1 MLLEIAVAL
10 LVIALFIYLRPTPTA
25 KSKALRH
32 LPNPPSPKPRLPFIG
47 HLHLLDHPLLHISLI
62 RLGERYGPLY
72 SLYFG
77 SMPTVVAS
85 TPDLFKLFLQTHEA
99 TSFNT
104 RFQTSAIRRLT
115 YDNSVAMV
123 PFGPYWKFVRKLI
136 MNDLLNATTV
146 NKLRPLRSKE
156 IRKVLNVMAN
166 SAETQQPLNITVELL
181 KWTNSTISTMMLGE
195 AEEVRDIARDVL
207 KIFGEYSVTD
217 FIGPLKI
224 FKKFGNYEQR
234 IDAIF
239 NKYDPII
246 ERVIKKRQGIVN
258 KRKNGE
264 VLVGEEENVVF
275 LDTLLE
281 FAQDETMEI
290 KITKEQIKGLVVDFF
305 SAGTDSTAVAT
316 EWTLAELI
324 NNPRVLK
331 KAREEV
337 ESVVGKDRL
346 VDESDIQ
353 NLPYIRAMVKEVFR
367 LHPPLP
373 VVKRKCTEECEING
387 YVIPEGALI
396 LFNVWQVGR
405 DPKYWEKPLEF
416 RPERFLENAGV
427 GEGEASSI
435 DLRGQHFTL
444 LPFGS
449 GRRMCPGV
457 NLATAGMATLL
468 SSIIQCFDLQVPG
481 PNGQLLKG
489 SDAKV
494 TMDERPGLS
503 VPRAQNLVCVPLA
516 RAGAA
521 KLLSS

>member
-1 MLLEIAVAL
+1 MLVELALAL
-10 LVIALFIYLRPTPTA
+10 LAIALFLHLRPTPTA

-32 LPNPPSPKPRLPFIG
+32 LPNPPSPKPRLPFVG
-47 HLHLLDHPLLHISLI
+47 HLHLLDQPLLHHSLI
-62 RLGERYGPLY
+62 KLGERYGPLY

-85 TPDLFKLFLQTHEA
+85 TPELFKLFLQTHEA
-99 TSFNT
+99 SSFNT

-123 PFGPYWKFVRKLI
+123 PFAPYWKFIRKII

-146 NKLRPLRSKE
+146 NKLRPLRSQE
-156 IRKVLNVMAN
+156 IRKVLKAMAH
-166 SAETQQPLNITVELL
+166 SAESQQPLNVTEELL
-181 KWTNSTISTMMLGE
+181 KWTNNTISRMMLGE
-195 AEEVRDIARDVL
+195 AEEVRDIAREVL
-207 KIFGEYSVTD
+207 KIFGEYSLTD
-217 FIGPLKI
+217 FIWPLK
-224 FKKFGNYEQR
+224 KLKVGQYEKR
-234 IDAIF
+234 IDEIF
-239 NKYDPII
+239 NKFDPVI
-246 ERVIKKRQGIVN
+246 EKVIKKRQEII
-258 KRKNGE
+258 KRRKERDGE
-264 VLVGEEENVVF
+264 LEEGEQSVVF

-281 FAQDETMEI
+281 FAEDETMEI

-316 EWTLAELI
+316 DWALSELI

-346 VDESDIQ
+346 VDEADIQ
-353 NLPYIRAMVKEVFR
+353 NLPYIRAIVKETFR
-367 LHPPLP
+367 MHPPLP
-373 VVKRKCTEECEING
+373 VVKRKCVQECELNG

-396 LFNVWQVGR
+396 LFNVWAVQR
-405 DPKYWEKPLEF
+405 DPKYWEGPSEF
-416 RPERFLENAGV
+416 RPERFLTA
-427 GEGEASSI
+427 EGGATSI
-435 DLRGQHFTL
+435 DLRGQNFEL

-468 SSIIQCFDLQVPG
+468 ASVIQCFDLQVV
-481 PNGQLLKG
+481 GQKGKLLKG

-494 TMDERPGLS
+494 SMEESPGLT
-503 VPRAQNLVCVPLA
+503 VPRAHNLMCVPLA
-516 RAGAA
+516 RTNVTSE
-521 KLLSS
+521 LLSS